1 MEEVREKEMT
11 FLDHLEELRRHI
23 LRGVSAIIVGAVLGY
38 IFGTRIISLLSKPVG
53 ELYFFSPP
61 EAFLVRLKVAGAI
74 GFVIAMPY
82 LLFELWRFVAPGLT
96 SKEKK
101 YAFPL
106 VTIGTFLFYIGGG
119 FGFFVVLPLGIRV
132 LMGFGGEHLIGLINA
147 SRYFNFV
154 IVFLLV
160 FGLLFELPVIM
171 FFLVKMG
178 IIEPSTLA
186 RRRREVIVG
195 IFILAAVLTPSVD
208 FITQLLL
215 AIPLI
220 ILFEIGLLAS
230 RFGKK

>member
-1 MEEVREKEMT
+1 LK
-11 FLDHLEELRRHI
+11 I
-23 LRGVSAIIVGAVLGY
+23 AGAV
-38 IFGTRIISLLSKPVG
+38 
-53 ELYFFSPP
+53 
-61 EAFLVRLKVAGAI
+61 

-82 LLFELWRFVAPGLT
+82 LLFELWKFVAPGLT
-96 SKEKK
+96 SQERK

-106 VTIGTFLFYIGGG
+106 IAIGTVLFYIGGT
-119 FGFFVVLPLGIRV
+119 FGFFLVLPLGIKV
-132 LMGFGGEHLIGLINA
+132 LMGFGGKHLVGLINA

-154 IVFLLV
+154 IIFLLV

-178 IIEPSTLA
+178 IVEPSTLA
-186 RRRREVIVG
+186 KRRREIIVG

-230 RFGKK
+230 KIGKK